1 MSKNQKGL
9 KLKGNLDLSKSK
21 NEDNLLGV
29 YKSQNEDELI
39 GAYKD
44 WALLYDKDN
53 DDVLGTVSQ
62 PNSVKIFHE
71 YLKDSKLKIIDV
83 GCGTGLV
90 GLELKNLGFSNFDG
104 IDISQEMIDVAQG
117 RGYSSL
123 FLGNLNKSLP
133 IVSNSYDAAHC
144 VGVFTHGHVGP
155 ERFSELVRIVKPAG
169 IICFTINENVY
180 ESQGFDI
187 AIKHL
192 ESINIWKVLDIR
204 KHDYMVKKN
213 VKGIYCVVKVT

>member
-21 NEDNLLGV
+21 NEDNLLGF

-104 IDISQEMIDVAQG
+104 IDISQEMIDIAQS
-117 RGYSSL
+117 RGYNSL

-133 IVSNSYDAAHC
+133 IGSNSYDAALC

-155 ERFSELVRIVKPAG
+155 ERLSELVRIVKPAG

-192 ESINIWKVLDIR
+192 ESINVWEVLDIR